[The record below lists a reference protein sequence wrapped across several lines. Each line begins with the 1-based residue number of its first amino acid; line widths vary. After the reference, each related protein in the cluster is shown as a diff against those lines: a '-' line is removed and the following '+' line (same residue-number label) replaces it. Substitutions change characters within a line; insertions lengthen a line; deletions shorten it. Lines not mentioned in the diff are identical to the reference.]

1 MPQFDLRINGKTHQV
16 DGAADDSL
24 LSVLRYELNLT
35 GSKFGCGEGQCGACT
50 VLVDGLAVRSCVTRI
65 GPVAGKAITTIEA
78 VANGDALHPVQ
89 EAFVEADAFQ
99 CGYCTSGMV
108 MATIGLLRTT
118 PNPSDA
124 EIARLMDRNVC
135 RCGTYPRIVKAIKL
149 AVDKNRQAGID
160 DVMAP
165 NSPSY
170 RHRSPPS
177 PSAMNSSSRDAT
189 ASISIVA
196 GFSGS
201 SLRWAAASWSS
212 RPYPSPRSRRPG
224 AGAGKLRRPMP
235 SQGGFISGQMAE

>member
-16 DGAADDSL
+16 EGAPDDSL

-78 VANGDALHPVQ
+78 IANGDTLHPVQ
-89 EAFVEADAFQ
+89 EAFIEADAFQ

-124 EIARLMDRNVC
+124 EVARLMDRNVC

-149 AVDKNRQAGID
+149 AADKNRQAG
-160 DVMAP
+160 V
-165 NSPSY
+165 
-170 RHRSPPS
+170 RS
-177 PSAMNSSSRDAT
+177 AT
-189 ASISIVA
+189 ARSATTFAPTSRA
-196 GFSGS
+196 PGDGS
-201 SLRWAAASWSS
+201 T
-212 RPYPSPRSRRPG
+212 
-224 AGAGKLRRPMP
+224 
-235 SQGGFISGQMAE
+235 